1 MIRKVVSLSAAVL
14 VFSCSHTPSSES
26 RMVASECSDLAESIS
41 QMIEAQDSIQKSL
54 IDNHQVMADN
64 MSDFADTLKAS
75 NGRGYKEVS
84 QSLYKASES
93 IKKRKEK
100 AKEISKKFSEKSED
114 VLKTVKK
121 CLK

>member
-1 MIRKVVSLSAAVL
+1 MKKIFLAAGFSVL
-14 VFSCSHTPSSES
+14 FSCAHQTES
-26 RMVASECSDLAESIS
+26 QNRTVASECSDLVESIS

-64 MSDFADTLKAS
+64 MSDFADTLKSS

-93 IKKRKEK
+93 VKKRRDK
-100 AKEISKKFSEKSED
+100 AKDISKKFSEKSED